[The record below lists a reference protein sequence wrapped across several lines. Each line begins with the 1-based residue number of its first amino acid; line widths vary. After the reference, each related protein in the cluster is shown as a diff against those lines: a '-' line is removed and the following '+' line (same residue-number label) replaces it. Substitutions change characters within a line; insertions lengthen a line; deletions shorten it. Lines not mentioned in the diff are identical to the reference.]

1 MIMIDL
7 EGTLSDHTDRLAI
20 LMAATKDDVR
30 HRPSWKDYYKG
41 LIHDEPRPHMME
53 LVQEWIENDFRPLV
67 YSTRFVNK
75 YNHEEEWLKIHGLW
89 GKVDLIQ
96 RHPTQTKIVGPDL
109 VVQWV
114 KEKRP
119 EIIVDDRD
127 EVRDKVRAIGIP
139 GLLVYG
145 PAAFLPASGDSHGH
159 SLR

>member
-1 MIMIDL
+1 MIDL
-7 EGTLSDHTDRLAI
+7 EGTLSDHTARLAT
-20 LMAATKDDVR
+20 LLNATKDDVR
-30 HRPSWKDYYKG
+30 HRPSWKEYYKG
-41 LIHDEPRPHMME
+41 LIYDEPRPHMME

-75 YNHEEEWLKIHGLW
+75 YNHEEEWLKIHSLF

-96 RHPTQTKIVGPDL
+96 RHPTQTQIKGPDL

-114 KEKRP
+114 KEYRP

-127 EVRDKVRAIGIP
+127 EVRDKIRGIGLP
-139 GLLVYG
+139 GLLIYG
-145 PAAFLPASGDSHGH
+145 PNAFLPDEGNAHGH

>member
-7 EGTLSDHTDRLAI
+7 EGTLSDHTARLAT
-20 LMAATKDDVR
+20 LMDKTKDDVR
-30 HRPSWKDYYKG
+30 HRPSWKEYYKG

-75 YNHEEEWLKIHGLW
+75 YNHEVEWLKINELW

-96 RHPTQTKIVGPDL
+96 RHPTQTKIKGPDL

-119 EIIVDDRD
+119 EIIVDDRK
-127 EVRDKVRAIGIP
+127 EVRDKIRALGMQT
-139 GLLVYG
+139 LVYG
-145 PAAFLPASGDSHGH
+145 PDAFLGGDFDGH